1 VGWKRGSNWW
11 FVCWWAAPRSVR
23 ASGAPHHVLLPES
36 GFSDQDADDLVEG
49 LGLAGLVVQAL
60 PPIPY
65 LGKEVEYFH
74 MWPTARPRGLSR

>member
-1 VGWKRGSNWW
+1 
-11 FVCWWAAPRSVR
+11 
-23 ASGAPHHVLLPES
+23 VLLPES

-65 LGKEVEYFH
+65 LGKE
-74 MWPTARPRGLSR
+74 L